1 MYAKFQDKITN
12 YLEDHMASL
21 IKRTAKDSA
30 TIAEAYSKLR
40 LSHAENQSK
49 LDLAMTK
56 SKLMKTQTKLKEK
69 ELEND
74 LKNQEAEQ
82 RIAEGK
88 QKETLLT
95 QNTEI
100 AKIIDANKKKVMET
114 KSTDI
119 LRLCN
124 SAANNITL
132 DKDIF
137 TALDNLEVYIWGVGG
152 ANMKMKGEISDSSN
166 SKTLEEYN
174 NDEFKMNIA
183 CSDMTKFNIEGI
195 ITSKLKDVASEDKW
209 ELLHTSDNSGNLDRG
224 VYKVEVAGAKGGDG
238 GAADI
243 CDWGNQKGGTG
254 GNGSLEVKF
263 FVVKETEQFTTTKGF
278 KGKDGASQTNGGD
291 CWGHW
296 SKHKGEDGT
305 NGENSVF
312 TLGTRI
318 NIVAEGG
325 QRGTGGYARGHAHG
339 SGEAYAGSNGTPGGN
354 GKNGGDGYIKIYR
367 YKL

>member
-30 TIAEAYSKLR
+30 TIAEAYSKLK

-166 SKTLEEYN
+166 SETLKEYN

-183 CSDMTKFNIEGI
+183 CSDMTNFNIGGI
-195 ITSKLKDVASEDKW
+195 ITSKL
-209 ELLHTSDNSGNLDRG
+209 
-224 VYKVEVAGAKGGDG
+224 
-238 GAADI
+238 
-243 CDWGNQKGGTG
+243 
-254 GNGSLEVKF
+254 
-263 FVVKETEQFTTTKGF
+263 
-278 KGKDGASQTNGGD
+278 GK
-291 CWGHW
+291 
-296 SKHKGEDGT
+296 K
-305 NGENSVF
+305 
-312 TLGTRI
+312 
-318 NIVAEGG
+318 
-325 QRGTGGYARGHAHG
+325 
-339 SGEAYAGSNGTPGGN
+339 
-354 GKNGGDGYIKIYR
+354 
-367 YKL
+367 